1 MEKAK
6 QSTVL
11 VEEIEGFVR
20 GVIEELDPEP
30 AHKRG
35 QPRILPSMA
44 LWAGMLVCVVR
55 GFSSQLE
62 LWRLLSGQGL
72 WDYPRYGVSDDAV
85 YKRLKKAEPET
96 VQKVF
101 EHVSTVVGQRLE
113 KPIQMLASFAAEVF
127 VLDEMALDAI
137 KKRLPSLRDT
147 VGKVLPGN
155 LRVLFDLRRQLWSK
169 VIFEEN
175 ADQNEKVEARSML
188 QWIPKGSLILA
199 DLGYFAFAWFD
210 ELTQKGY
217 YWVSRWR
224 NKTSYTLIHTLYQ
237 GQGALDAVI
246 WLGAYRADQAAHA
259 VRLIEFSYKG
269 VVRRYLT
276 NVLDPQMLSIQ
287 EVVSLYARRW
297 DIEMMFNLVKTYLN
311 LHILWSSHTNVVLH
325 QVFAVFTIAQVILA
339 LRSEIATRAKAD
351 VFEISLDLLIRWF
364 PRFAASG
371 LDPIQALVDRGRQ
384 MRIIR
389 PSSRLKFHAPNPP
402 PHAYSPLPLN
412 TLLYRIP
419 RYAGKVNRKVN
430 LNKSE

>member
-6 QSTVL
+6 GSAVL

-20 GVIEELDPEP
+20 KVIEELDPEP

-85 YKRLKKAEPET
+85 YKRLKNAKQET

-101 EHVSTVVGQRLE
+101 EHVSMLLSQRLE
-113 KPIQMLASFAAEVF
+113 KPIQKLASFALEVF
-127 VLDEMALDAI
+127 VLDEMALDAV
-137 KKRLPSLRDT
+137 KKRLPSLRDSL
-147 VGKVLPGN
+147 GKVLPGN
-155 LRVLFDLRRQLWSK
+155 LRALFDVRRQLWSK

-175 ADQNEKVEARSML
+175 ADQNEKVGARSML
-188 QWIPKGSLILA
+188 EWIPKGSLILA

-210 ELTQKGY
+210 ELSQKGY
-217 YWVSRWR
+217 FWVSRWR
-224 NKTSYTLIHTLYQ
+224 NKTSYSLIHTLYQ
-237 GQGALDAVI
+237 SQGVLDAVI
-246 WLGAYRADQAAHA
+246 WLGAYRADQAAYA

-269 VVRRYLT
+269 VVHRYLT

-287 EVVSLYARRW
+287 EIANLYARRW
-297 DIEMMFNLVKTYLN
+297 DIEMMFNLVKTHLK
-311 LHILWSSHTNVVLH
+311 LHILWSSHTNVVVH

-339 LRSEIATRAKAD
+339 LRSEIATRVKAD
-351 VFEISLDLLIRWF
+351 VFEVSLDLLIRWF

-371 LDPIQALVDRGRQ
+371 LDPIQTLVERGRQ

-389 PSSRLKFHAPNPP
+389 PASRLKFHAPNPP
-402 PHAYSPLPLN
+402 PLHYSHLPPN
-412 TLLYRIP
+412 TVLYRIP
-419 RYAGKVNRKVN
+419 RYAGKVNRRV
-430 LNKSE
+430 KS